1 METVIGFTAIAVA
14 LLIGLGALGV
24 GIGMGLLGGRFLEG
38 AARQPELAPMLQ
50 TKMFLVVALL
60 DAVAMIGVGIAL
72 FFAFANPFIGTVSC
86 KSTSA
91 WAVKICP
98 ERPPRRLISRGDYY
112 RPMRG
117 EAAPTDSKE
126 ISSGY

>member
-1 METVIGFTAIAVA
+1 METVIGYTAISVA

-50 TKMFLVVALL
+50 TKMFLVVARL

-72 FFAFANPFIGTVSC
+72 FFAFANPFI
-86 KSTSA
+86 A
-91 WAVKICP
+91 QYQNAV
-98 ERPPRRLISRGDYY
+98 G
-112 RPMRG
+112 G
-117 EAAPTDSKE
+117 
-126 ISSGY
+126 